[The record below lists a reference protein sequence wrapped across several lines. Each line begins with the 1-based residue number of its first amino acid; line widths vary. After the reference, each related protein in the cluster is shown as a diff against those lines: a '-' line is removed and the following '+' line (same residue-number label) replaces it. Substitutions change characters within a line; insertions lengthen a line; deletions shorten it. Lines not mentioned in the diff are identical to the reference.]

1 MKHRPKKSKA
11 QGKPAAPLSA
21 RRKWL
26 FRIIAMVVLPV
37 VLLGG
42 LEVILRLAGYGYSTG
57 FFEKIRVGNREF
69 FVNNDDFS
77 RRFFPPQLQR
87 WPSPVM
93 FEVKKPANTYRIF
106 ILGESAARG
115 EPEPPFAASRYLQ
128 TLLDERYLDTHF
140 EVINLGI
147 TAIDSHV
154 ILPIARDCAKA
165 DGDLWI
171 IYMGNNEIV
180 GPFGAATVFGDKAP
194 PLGFVRLN
202 LAIQQTRLGQLL
214 VEISRRLQAK
224 KNPASWGGMDMFVGN
239 QLRADDPRKE
249 VVYENFSRNLN
260 DLVHVGLKPGT
271 KILLNTVAVNLKDCP
286 PFASLIN
293 PNLPEADRA
302 QFKKLFSTACTN
314 EADGNLATATEQ
326 FLQAAK
332 LDPLFPELQ
341 YRWGKCLL
349 ALTNFTSAREH
360 LQAACDDD
368 ALPFRA
374 DSHINGTIEK
384 TGRQFAG
391 DRLAFFDA
399 AKILGA
405 EVPEGVCGRETF
417 FEHVHFTLD
426 GNFRLGR
433 AWAEQIAKMLPED
446 ILRTAGTNGWASQE
460 LCERRLGLTDW
471 HRSSVIEIVIDR
483 LQQPP
488 LSGQLN
494 NAERIQKLRAE
505 AGALRQRMNPATAQQ
520 ALEIYQSAIAHS
532 PQDYWPVENYA
543 EFLELAGDLKGSAA
557 AWRRECE
564 LLPHDA
570 NSFYQYGRL
579 LSALHQWAEAETA
592 LTKALS
598 LRPRLAEAWFELGGI
613 HLATQKY
620 ESALQNYNQAR
631 KLDPQEA
638 TYYACAG
645 KVYSKLNRHA
655 EAVQLYR
662 QAIQIQPD
670 LWTAHFGLGDEL
682 AVTGKFSEAENEYA
696 QVIRL
701 QPDLA
706 LAHLNRGMMLARL
719 ARLNDAVQEF
729 QETLRLE
736 PGNQPAQ
743 EYLKQISAAKN
754 Q

>member
-1 MKHRPKKSKA
+1 L
-11 QGKPAAPLSA
+11 PAS
-21 RRKWL
+21 RKWL
-26 FRIIAMVVLPV
+26 FRTVAMVVMPV
-37 VLLGG
+37 LLLGG
-42 LEVILRLAGYGYSTG
+42 LEIILRLSGYGYATG
-57 FFEKIRVGNREF
+57 FFEKIRVGDKEY
-69 FVNNDDFS
+69 FVNNDHFS
-77 RRFFPPQLQR
+77 LRFFPPQLQR
-87 WPSPVM
+87 WPSPAM
-93 FEVKKPANTYRIF
+93 FEAKKPADTYRIF
-106 ILGESAARG
+106 VLGESAARG

-128 TLLDERYLDTHF
+128 ILLDERYPGTHF

-165 DGDLWI
+165 GGDLWI
-171 IYMGNNEIV
+171 IYMGNNEMV

-194 PLGFVRLN
+194 PLSFVRLN
-202 LAIQQTRLGQLL
+202 LAIQETRLGQLL
-214 VEISRRLQAK
+214 VDISRQLRAK
-224 KNPASWGGMDMFVGN
+224 KTPAVWSGMDMFVGN

-260 DLVHVGLKPGT
+260 DIIHVGLKSGT

-293 PNLPEADRA
+293 SNLTAADRA
-302 QFKKLFSTACTN
+302 QFEKLFSTGCTN
-314 EADGNLATATEQ
+314 ESQNNPTAAAEQ
-326 FLQAAK
+326 FSQAAK

-349 ALTNFTSAREH
+349 ALTNFTGAHEH
-360 LQAACDDD
+360 LQVACDDD

-374 DSHINGTIEK
+374 DARINGAIEK

-391 DRLAFFDA
+391 DRLTFFDA
-399 AKILGA
+399 AKILA
-405 EVPEGVCGRETF
+405 TEAPEGICGRETF

-426 GNFRLGR
+426 GNFRLGH
-433 AWAEQIAKMLPED
+433 AWAEQVAKMLPEE

-471 HRSSVIEIVIDR
+471 HRRSVIEIAIQR

-488 LSGQLN
+488 LNGQLN
-494 NAERIQKLRAE
+494 NAERIQKLEAE
-505 AGALRQRMNPATAQQ
+505 AEVLRQRMNPASAQQ
-520 ALEIYQSAIAHS
+520 ALEIYQSAIQHS

-557 AWRRECE
+557 AWRHECE

-570 NSFYQYGRL
+570 SSFYQYGRL
-579 LSALHQWAEAETA
+579 LSALHQWVDAETA
-592 LTKALS
+592 LIKALS
-598 LRPRLAEAWFELGGI
+598 LRPRLTEAWFELGGV

-620 ESALQNYNQAR
+620 ESAAQDYNQAR

-645 KVYSKLNRHA
+645 KAYSKLNRHA
-655 EAVQLYR
+655 EADRLYR
-662 QAIQIQPD
+662 QAIQMQPD

-719 ARLNDAVQEF
+719 ARTDEAMQEF